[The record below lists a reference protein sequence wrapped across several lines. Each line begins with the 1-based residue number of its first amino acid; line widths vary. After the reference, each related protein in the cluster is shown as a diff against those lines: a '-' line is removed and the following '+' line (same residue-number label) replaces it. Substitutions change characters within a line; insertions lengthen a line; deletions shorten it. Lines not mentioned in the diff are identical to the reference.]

1 MINELSIYL
10 SMEIWGCFFCLIF
23 AGYVLLGKEPEDRE
37 SVTMTAFLI
46 SMTVLLGADVFAWMF
61 RGGTGPVAW
70 TGVRVSNFLVF
81 LCSYICLG
89 FSAALIM
96 RFAGREP
103 GKDLLFAG
111 VEAVA
116 ITGALCS
123 VLNLFLPVFYRIG
136 EDNIYRRD
144 EYFWL
149 SQVLGI
155 IGLFLMAALLYRH
168 RNSVRKGF
176 FISMAIYIAAP
187 LAALFLSLRHYGIS
201 YTNIAFILSIMFSFI
216 EHMYY
221 QTVRSLRRRESLLVR
236 ERELEDMRIRIV
248 LSQIHPHF
256 IFNVLNTIYYLCGKD
271 VKEAQEAISTFSEYL
286 RANMTALRQ
295 EELVPVSREMSLV
308 EKYLWLEKLRFEEDL
323 NIEYDMRAE
332 NFFLPTLSIQPIVEN
347 AVKHGVG
354 VKLGGGTVRIASLE
368 EADAFVVTVSDDG
381 AGFDPGK
388 NLSDGRE
395 HVGIR
400 NVRERVQKLCGGS
413 LSITSREGEGTTAV
427 IRIPKQERLLP

>member
-1 MINELSIYL
+1 MINELSVYL

-46 SMTVLLGADVFAWMF
+46 SMAVLLGADVFAWMF
-61 RGGTGPVAW
+61 RGGTGPAAW
-70 TGVRVSNFLVF
+70 AGVRVSNFLVF

-123 VLNLFLPVFYRIG
+123 VLNLFLPIFYRIG

-201 YTNIAFILSIMFSFI
+201 YTNIAFILSIMFSFV

-221 QTVRSLRRRESLLVR
+221 QTVRSLGRRESLLLR
-236 ERELEDMRIRIV
+236 ERELENMRIRIV
-248 LSQIHPHF
+248 LSQIQPHF

-271 VKEAQEAISTFSEYL
+271 VKEAQEAISIFSEYL
-286 RANMTALRQ
+286 RANMAALRQ
-295 EELVPVSREMSLV
+295 DELVPVSREMSFV

-323 NIEYDMRAE
+323 NIEYDMQAE
-332 NFFLPTLSIQPIVEN
+332 DFFLPVLSIQPIVEN

-354 VKLGGGTVRIASLE
+354 VKLGGGTVRIASRE

-381 AGFDPGK
+381 AGFDPMK
-388 NLSDGRE
+388 NLSDGQE

-427 IRIPKQERLLP
+427 IRIPKQKQLLP